1 MDSFVFLIVFVCT
14 ESFRQQYVQ
23 MLQVMA
29 TSQYRDQILAE
40 IKLQSV
46 SLIFLINLCCFD
58 FDSFWR
64 RC

>member
-1 MDSFVFLIVFVCT
+1 MFLFVLVCA
-14 ESFRQQYVQ
+14 ESFRQQYLQ

-46 SLIFLINLCCFD
+46 SLILFTELCRCD
-58 FDSFWR
+58 FDSI
-64 RC
+64 

>member
-1 MDSFVFLIVFVCT
+1 MHVDSFMFLFVLMCT

-46 SLIFLINLCCFD
+46 SVIFFNKLCCCD
-58 FDSFWR
+58 FSSF
-64 RC
+64 